1 MAEKGTETRRR
12 LPIVPGMIVPPSTL
26 IGATLTD
33 ACGADPGFL
42 CELVFDN
49 TDSEM
54 LAELSDLLVRPA
66 KVLLIFLAA
75 WIVSRIA
82 RRLIGRGIRR
92 VIDRH
97 LDETVEPVTVPEE
110 EEEEAGRLELL
121 VELTQRRAEKTAIQA
136 ERSRRRTETL
146 GTVLKSA
153 ASLVI
158 YTVATLMALS
168 EFDVNLGPLIAGAGI
183 VGIAFGFGAQS
194 MVKDFLSGIFMLLE
208 DQFGVGDIVDV
219 GAASG
224 LVEKVSL
231 RSTRIRDVNGTL
243 WHVPN
248 GEIVRVANKSQQWA
262 RAVLDIEVAY
272 DTDIKHA
279 MSVIKQVADGV
290 WREALPNATIIEEP
304 EVWGVENF
312 GASAIVL
319 RLAIKVEP
327 GEQFATSRI
336 IRQRLKEAFDREGIE
351 IPFPQQTVWMHQMQ
365 PDNDRPARTTATEV
379 EVLPQSAPEGES
391 D

>member
-1 MAEKGTETRRR
+1 
-12 LPIVPGMIVPPSTL
+12 MIVPPSTL